1 MNILLVNDDGVSSE
15 GIKTLAEELRG
26 VANIFVVATKEQQSG
41 VGNAM
46 TMHRPLTYKKY
57 LDIPDCYYV
66 DGTPADCVKMAM
78 HAIFKDVKF
87 DYVIS
92 GINIGNNLG
101 INAIY
106 SGTISAATEASLLG
120 KKSIAISLREPATK
134 VRSAAKFISN
144 YLGVLE
150 KIDLPKGTIL
160 NINIPNLEY
169 EEIKGFKYTK
179 QGGMRY
185 IDSFEERVN
194 PRGHVY
200 YWQKSEVKES
210 EMKNCDDLKALLN
223 GYVSITPI
231 HTDRTNYDMLSR

>member
-26 VANIFVVATKEQQSG
+26 VANIFVVAPKEQQSG

-134 VRSAAKFISN
+134 VKSAAKFIRRGFPAVRCLFPSTSPVIRRSQTF
-144 YLGVLE
+144 LGQCRSRRQIHPSHRV
-150 KIDLPKGTIL
+150 
-160 NINIPNLEY
+160 
-169 EEIKGFKYTK
+169 EEWWA
-179 QGGMRY
+179 
-185 IDSFEERVN
+185 S
-194 PRGHVY
+194 
-200 YWQKSEVKES
+200 
-210 EMKNCDDLKALLN
+210 
-223 GYVSITPI
+223 
-231 HTDRTNYDMLSR
+231 